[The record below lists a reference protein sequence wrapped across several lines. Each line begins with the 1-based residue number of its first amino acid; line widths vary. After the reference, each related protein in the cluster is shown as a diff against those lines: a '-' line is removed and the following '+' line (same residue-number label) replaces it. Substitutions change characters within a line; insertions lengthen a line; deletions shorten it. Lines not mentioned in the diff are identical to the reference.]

1 MLTYMRRHSKSW
13 ITKFIFGLIIIVF
26 VFWGGSTYWAREA
39 NKVAKV
45 DNYIISSQQF
55 SKAYQDALSA
65 YRERYGDMFNDEVLK
80 SLNLKQRVL
89 DEMIDQYIM
98 ENEAAN
104 LGVIV
109 TDQELQDAIQQYP
122 AFVRDGSFDLE
133 SYRRVLDYY
142 NLTPQGFEDQ
152 QRNTIL
158 REKLYKLLTDSVY
171 VSQQELQAAYRDK
184 YDSYDL
190 YFIRVNPDEQEQD
203 IQVDENELQAYYE
216 AHKEAYKEPP
226 KTSIAYITFETKA
239 YMNDITVTPEE
250 AQEYYD
256 NHKSVYT
263 IPARL
268 KVRHILTLVDPKAD
282 EKEIA
287 RKELDTNKILEEAQ
301 SGKDF
306 AELAKKYSQD
316 PGSAAKGGDLGTL
329 SSEDLNGLTDGMGN
343 ILLGMQPG
351 EIKGPVR
358 SRFGFHIFKLD
369 DKTDAKLKPFE
380 DVSSAVI
387 ETLKQRIAKD
397 RAYDEANAA
406 FIEVYELPD
415 VDLNAFAEA
424 RGFKV
429 LEIGPFA
436 ENEPVKLPKGRTI
449 TQEAFKYPQGE
460 IGDVVDIDN
469 GYLLFQ
475 VTDRI
480 SATIPELAK
489 VKEALIS
496 DLKQN
501 KLNEAALGKASEL
514 ASLDSSQLQPYKP
527 ESTGE
532 FQRSV
537 WALPKLGNAE
547 QVKKDLDNLTS
558 PKVYTI
564 KKDIYV
570 IWLKEKKNAPLED
583 LSQEL
588 ADSLKKELLT
598 QKKEILFETF
608 RNQVHEK
615 HKIIIDQE
623 KLM

>member
-45 DNYIISSQQF
+45 DNYIISGQQF
-55 SKAYQDALSA
+55 SKAYQNALSA
-65 YRERYGDMFNDEVLK
+65 YRERYGDMFNDKVLK

-109 TDQELQDAIQQYP
+109 TDKELQDAIRKYP

-142 NLTPQGFEDQ
+142 DLTPQGFEDQ
-152 QRNTIL
+152 QRSTIL
-158 REKLYKLLTDSVY
+158 REKLYNLLTDSVY

-184 YDSYDL
+184 HDSYDL
-190 YFIRVNPDEQEQD
+190 YFIRVNPDKQEQD

-216 AHKEAYKEPP
+216 AHKDAYKEPP
-226 KTSIAYITFETKA
+226 KTSIAYIIFETKA
-239 YMNDITVTPEE
+239 YTNDITVTPEE
-250 AQEYYD
+250 AREYYD

-268 KVRHILTLVDPKAD
+268 RVRHILTLVDPKSD
-282 EKEIA
+282 EKEITQ
-287 RKELDTNKILEEAQ
+287 KEQDAQKILEEAQ

-406 FIEVYELPD
+406 FIKVYELPD
-415 VDLNAFAEA
+415 VDLNTFAEA
-424 RGFKV
+424 RGLKV

-436 ENEPVKLPKGRTI
+436 ENEPIKLPKGSTI
-449 TQEAFKYPQGE
+449 AQEAFKYPQGE
-460 IGDVVDIDN
+460 IGDVVDIGN
-469 GYLLFQ
+469 GYILFR
-475 VTDRI
+475 VKERLP
-480 SATIPELAK
+480 ATIPELAK
-489 VKEALIS
+489 VKEVLIS
-496 DLKQN
+496 DLKQS
-501 KLNEAALGKASEL
+501 KLHEATLKKASEL
-514 ASLDSSQLQPYKP
+514 ASLDSGQLQSHKP
-527 ESTGE
+527 EFTGE

-537 WALPKLGNAE
+537 WALPKLGQAE
-547 QVKKDLDNLTS
+547 QVKRDLDDLTS

-564 KKDIYV
+564 KKDIFV
-570 IWLKEKKNAPLED
+570 VWLKQKTNAPLEELD
-583 LSQEL
+583 QEL
-588 ADSLKKELLT
+588 ADSLKQELLT
-598 QKKEILFETF
+598 IKKEMLFETF
-608 RNQVHEK
+608 RKQAHAK
-615 HKIIIDQE
+615 HKIIINQE